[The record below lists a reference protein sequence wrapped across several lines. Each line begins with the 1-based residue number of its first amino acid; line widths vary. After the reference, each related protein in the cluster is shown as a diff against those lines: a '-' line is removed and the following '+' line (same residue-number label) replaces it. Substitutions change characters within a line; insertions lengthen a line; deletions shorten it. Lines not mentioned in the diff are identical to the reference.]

1 MFLRSAVLDL
11 VRGAAGASLI
21 LAVGCSGSEPIRQEP
36 AATLA
41 PLHIAAPPPAA
52 SPPSVVL
59 VPTPAPVEVTPL
71 EVTPAPLVVA
81 TPEVAPAAPARRRG
95 HRRARPPNAAYPLPP
110 DVMAACGRG

>member
-41 PLHIAAPPPAA
+41 PLQVAAPLPAA

-59 VPTPAPVEVTPL
+59 APTPPPVEVTP
-71 EVTPAPLVVA
+71 VPPVVA
-81 TPEVAPAAPARRRG
+81 TPEVARTPRV
-95 HRRARPPNAAYPLPP
+95 RARVQRRLRQPIASRVNPP
-110 DVMAACGRG
+110 DIMAACGRG

>member
-41 PLHIAAPPPAA
+41 PLQIAAPLPAA

-59 VPTPAPVEVTPL
+59 VPTPASVEVTPV
-71 EVTPAPLVVA
+71 EVAPTPPVVA
-81 TPEVAPAAPARRRG
+81 TAEVAPTPAARRRG
-95 HRRARPPNAAYPLPP
+95 HRRARPPIAAHPLPP

>member
-41 PLHIAAPPPAA
+41 PLQIAAPPPAA

-59 VPTPAPVEVTPL
+59 VPTPAPVEVTPI
-71 EVTPAPLVVA
+71 EVTPTPPVIA
-81 TPEVAPAAPARRRG
+81 TPEVASTPPARPRA
-95 HRRARPPNAAYPLPP
+95 HRRARPLIAARPHPP